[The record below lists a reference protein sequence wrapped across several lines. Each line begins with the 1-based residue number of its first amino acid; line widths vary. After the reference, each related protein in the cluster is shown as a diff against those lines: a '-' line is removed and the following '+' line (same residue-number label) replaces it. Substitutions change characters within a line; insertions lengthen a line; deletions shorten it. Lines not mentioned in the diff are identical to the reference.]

1 MLGLNECCY
10 FGNGYCNGE
19 VMNDGSSYRVHI
31 SCKDGC
37 SVDVESVGVDVEEL
51 TRYLVDTASEPRR
64 EVKKYD
70 SEERLNRIMEEMS
83 NAPLY
88 DLGFIALDADDTSVK
103 SVAEGGGFTYTVLF
117 DGRSSLYTYRVE
129 DKKRDESISVMF
141 TSVLPFSF
149 SNLIEALGLADE

>member
-1 MLGLNECCY
+1 MLRKKYSFN
-10 FGNGYCNGE
+10 NNYCNGE
-19 VMNDGSSYRVHI
+19 VRNDGSSYRVHI
-31 SCKDGC
+31 SYKDGC
-37 SVDVESVGVDVEEL
+37 SVDVESVGVDVKEL
-51 TRYLVDTASEPRR
+51 TRYFIATASEPRR
-64 EVKKYD
+64 EVRKYD

-103 SVAEGGGFTYTVLF
+103 YVAEGDEFIYTVLF

-129 DKKRDESISVMF
+129 EKERDESISVTF

>member
-1 MLGLNECCY
+1 MLRKKYSFN
-10 FGNGYCNGE
+10 NNYCNGE
-19 VMNDGSSYRVHI
+19 VRNDGSSYRVHI
-31 SCKDGC
+31 SYKDGC
-37 SVDVESVGVDVEEL
+37 SVDVESVGVDVKEL
-51 TRYLVDTASEPRR
+51 TRYFIATASEPRR
-64 EVKKYD
+64 EVRKYD

-103 SVAEGGGFTYTVLF
+103 SVAEGDEFIYTVLF

-129 DKKRDESISVMF
+129 DKKTDESISVTF

>member
-1 MLGLNECCY
+1 MLRKKYSFN
-10 FGNGYCNGE
+10 NNYCNGE
-19 VMNDGSSYRVHI
+19 VRNDGSSYRVHI
-31 SCKDGC
+31 SYKDGC
-37 SVDVESVGVDVEEL
+37 SVDVESVGVDVKEL
-51 TRYLVDTASEPRR
+51 TRYFIATASEPRR
-64 EVKKYD
+64 EVRKYD

-103 SVAEGGGFTYTVLF
+103 SVAEGDEFIYTVLF

-129 DKKRDESISVMF
+129 EKERDESISVTF

>member
-1 MLGLNECCY
+1 MLGLNECYY

-19 VMNDGSSYRVHI
+19 VRNDGSSYRVHI
-31 SCKDGC
+31 SYKDGC
-37 SVDVESVGVDVEEL
+37 SVDVESVGVDVKEL
-51 TRYLVDTASEPRR
+51 TRYFIATASEPRR
-64 EVKKYD
+64 EVRKYD

-88 DLGFIALDADDTSVK
+88 DLGFITLDAEGTSVK
-103 SVAEGGGFTYTVLF
+103 SVAEGDEFIYTVLF

-129 DKKRDESISVMF
+129 EKERDKSISVTF

>member
-1 MLGLNECCY
+1 MLRKKYSFN
-10 FGNGYCNGE
+10 NNYCNGE
-19 VMNDGSSYRVHI
+19 VRNDGSSYRVHI
-31 SCKDGC
+31 SYKDGC
-37 SVDVESVGVDVEEL
+37 SVDVESVGVDVKEL
-51 TRYLVDTASEPRR
+51 TRYFIATASEPRR
-64 EVKKYD
+64 EVRKYD

-103 SVAEGGGFTYTVLF
+103 SVAEGGGFTYTGLF

-129 DKKRDESISVMF
+129 EKERDESISVTF

>member
-1 MLGLNECCY
+1 
-10 FGNGYCNGE
+10 
-19 VMNDGSSYRVHI
+19 
-31 SCKDGC
+31 
-37 SVDVESVGVDVEEL
+37 
-51 TRYLVDTASEPRR
+51 
-64 EVKKYD
+64 
-70 SEERLNRIMEEMS
+70 MEEMS
-83 NAPLY
+83 NAPLC

-129 DKKRDESISVMF
+129 EKERDESISVTF

>member
-1 MLGLNECCY
+1 MLRKKYSFN
-10 FGNGYCNGE
+10 NGYCNGE
-19 VMNDGSSYRVHI
+19 VRNDGSTYRVHI
-31 SCKDGC
+31 SYKDGC
-37 SVDVESVGVDVEEL
+37 SVDVESVGVDIKEL
-51 TRYLVDTASEPRR
+51 TRYFIATSSEPRR
-64 EVKKYD
+64 EARKYD

-88 DLGFIALDADDTSVK
+88 DIGFIALDADDTSVK
-103 SVAEGGGFTYTVLF
+103 SVAEGDEFTYTVLF

-129 DKKRDESISVMF
+129 EKERDKSISVTF

>member
-1 MLGLNECCY
+1 MLRKKYSFNNNY
-10 FGNGYCNGE
+10 SNGE
-19 VMNDGSSYRVHI
+19 VRNDGSSYRVHI
-31 SCKDGC
+31 SYKDGC
-37 SVDVESVGVDVEEL
+37 SVDVESVGVDVKEL
-51 TRYLVDTASEPRR
+51 TRYFIATASEPRR
-64 EVKKYD
+64 EVRKYD

-103 SVAEGGGFTYTVLF
+103 SVAEGDEFIYTVLF
-117 DGRSSLYTYRVE
+117 DGKSSLYTYRVE
-129 DKKRDESISVMF
+129 EKERDESISVTF

>member
-1 MLGLNECCY
+1 MNVRRFKVCSERNTVSVMAIATARLGTTALPI
-10 FGNGYCNGE
+10 GY
-19 VMNDGSSYRVHI
+19 I
-31 SCKDGC
+31 SA
-37 SVDVESVGVDVEEL
+37 VRMAVVW

-64 EVKKYD
+64 EARKYD

-103 SVAEGGGFTYTVLF
+103 SVAEGDGFTYTVLF

-129 DKKRDESISVMF
+129 DKKRDESISVTF
-141 TSVLPFSF
+141 TSVLSFGF

>member
-1 MLGLNECCY
+1 MLRKKYSFN
-10 FGNGYCNGE
+10 NNYCNGE
-19 VMNDGSSYRVHI
+19 VRNDGSSYRVHI
-31 SCKDGC
+31 SYKDGC

-51 TRYLVDTASEPRR
+51 TRYFIATASEPRR
-64 EVKKYD
+64 EVRKYD

-83 NAPLY
+83 NAPLC

-103 SVAEGGGFTYTVLF
+103 SVAEGDEFIYTVLF

-129 DKKRDESISVMF
+129 EKERDESISVTF

>member
-1 MLGLNECCY
+1 MLRKKYSFN
-10 FGNGYCNGE
+10 NNYCNGE
-19 VMNDGSSYRVHI
+19 VRNDGSSYRVHI
-31 SCKDGC
+31 SYKDGC
-37 SVDVESVGVDVEEL
+37 SVDVESVGVDVKEL
-51 TRYLVDTASEPRR
+51 TRYFIATASEPRR
-64 EVKKYD
+64 EVRKYD

-83 NAPLY
+83 NAPLC

-129 DKKRDESISVMF
+129 EKERDESISVTF

>member
-1 MLGLNECCY
+1 MLRKKYSFN
-10 FGNGYCNGE
+10 NNYCNGE
-19 VMNDGSSYRVHI
+19 VRNDGSSYRVHI
-31 SCKDGC
+31 SYKDGC
-37 SVDVESVGVDVEEL
+37 SVDVESVGVDVKEL
-51 TRYLVDTASEPRR
+51 TRYFIATASEPRR
-64 EVKKYD
+64 DVRKYD

-103 SVAEGGGFTYTVLF
+103 SVAEGDEFIYTVLF

-129 DKKRDESISVMF
+129 EKERDKSISVTF

-149 SNLIEALGLADE
+149 INLIEALGLADE

>member
-1 MLGLNECCY
+1 MLRKKYSFN
-10 FGNGYCNGE
+10 NNYCNGE
-19 VMNDGSSYRVHI
+19 VRNDGSSYRVHI
-31 SCKDGC
+31 SYKDGC
-37 SVDVESVGVDVEEL
+37 SVDVESVGVDVKEL
-51 TRYLVDTASEPRR
+51 TRYFIATASEPRR
-64 EVKKYD
+64 EVRKYD

-103 SVAEGGGFTYTVLF
+103 SVAEGDEFIYTVLF

-129 DKKRDESISVMF
+129 EKERDKSISVTF

-149 SNLIEALGLADE
+149 INLIEALGLADE

>member
-1 MLGLNECCY
+1 MLRKKY
-10 FGNGYCNGE
+10 SFGNGYCNGE
-19 VMNDGSSYRVHI
+19 VRNDGSSYRVHI
-31 SCKDGC
+31 SYKDGC
-37 SVDVESVGVDVEEL
+37 SVDVESVGVDIKEL
-51 TRYLVDTASEPRR
+51 TRYFIATSSEPRR
-64 EVKKYD
+64 EVRKYD

-88 DLGFIALDADDTSVK
+88 DIGFIALDADDTSVK
-103 SVAEGGGFTYTVLF
+103 SVAEGDEFTYTVLF

-129 DKKRDESISVMF
+129 DKKMDESISVTF